1 MEPDEA
7 CDKLRTTLKVL
18 GSFKS
23 HYFAYK
29 AASAAECPD
38 SPWRFQNSL
47 IFGRLDMF
55 LERCA
60 DIMELQSTCLQV
72 RQQQLGD
79 IAANVT
85 QHCNAACCWCC
96 LWETLSLFCMSAAS

>member
-23 HYFAYK
+23 QYFAYK
-29 AASAAECPD
+29 AASAIECPD
-38 SPWRFQNSL
+38 NPWRFQNSL

-72 RQQQLGD
+72 CRSLID
-79 IAANVT
+79 AAAGKNPET
-85 QHCNAACCWCC
+85 SLSCN
-96 LWETLSLFCMSAAS
+96 CMR

>member
-1 MEPDEA
+1 MPGAELLHMEPDEA

-23 HYFAYK
+23 QYFAYK
-29 AASAAECPD
+29 AASAIECPD
-38 SPWRFQNSL
+38 NPWRFQNSL

-72 RQQQLGD
+72 CR
-79 IAANVT
+79 
-85 QHCNAACCWCC
+85 
-96 LWETLSLFCMSAAS
+96 S